1 MKTQLL
7 GLFTLSVQAVL
18 SLSSAHAATSVI
30 LNTSPAFECYQE
42 VVRYG
47 SVPDFESCDTAIEL
61 QPLDRLELAATYSNR
76 GILYTRKGRIRA
88 ALSDHNRAVELAPE
102 LSSTFINRANTYVKA
117 RRFVEAMSD
126 MDRAVAIAD
135 DRVAV
140 AHYNRALLFQRIGDL
155 ASARKDGELAA
166 SLSPDDVEYQDY
178 VRTLQIVQMPQGK
191 EIAPEGEE
199 TEQIDTMKAPS
210 KPLPLSDQHTDQK
223 ADQ

>member
-1 MKTQLL
+1 MKLL
-7 GLFTLSVQAVL
+7 LFVL
-18 SLSSAHAATSVI
+18 SSFMVTTLQAATSVI

-47 SVPDFESCDTAIEL
+47 SVPDFDSCNTAIEL
-61 QPLDRLELAATYSNR
+61 QALDRLELAATYSNR
-76 GILYTRKGRIRA
+76 GILYSRKGRIRA
-88 ALSDHNRAVELAPE
+88 ALSDHNRAVDLAPE

-155 ASARKDGELAA
+155 ASARKDGEIAA
-166 SLSPDDVEYQDY
+166 NLSPNDVEYQDY

-191 EIAPEGEE
+191 EIAPESDQP
-199 TEQIDTMKAPS
+199 EQIDAKKKSVAP
-210 KPLPLSDQHTDQK
+210 
-223 ADQ
+223 AE

>member
-1 MKTQLL
+1 MKTPFLVLSVLSVLAVL
-7 GLFTLSVQAVL
+7 GLNP
-18 SLSSAHAATSVI
+18 AHAATSVI

-47 SVPDFESCDTAIEL
+47 SVPDFDSCNTAIEL

-76 GILYTRKGRIRA
+76 GILHSRKGRIRA
-88 ALSDHNRAVELAPE
+88 ALSDHNRAVDLAPE

-166 SLSPDDVEYQDY
+166 RLSPEDVEYQDY
-178 VRTLQIVQMPQGK
+178 VRTLQIVQMPQGN
-191 EIAPEGEE
+191 EIPPEGEK
-199 TEQIDTMKAPS
+199 TKQIETMKEPS
-210 KPLPLSDQHTDQK
+210 KPMPQTDQ
-223 ADQ
+223 

>member
-1 MKTQLL
+1 MKTLIFVLSTLSIL
-7 GLFTLSVQAVL
+7 GLSSV
-18 SLSSAHAATSVI
+18 HAATSVI

-42 VVRYG
+42 VMRYG
-47 SVPDFESCDTAIEL
+47 SVPDFDSCDTAIEL

-76 GILYTRKGRIRA
+76 GILYSRKGRIRA
-88 ALSDHNRAVELAPE
+88 ALSDHNRAVDLAPE

-135 DRVAV
+135 DRLAV

-191 EIAPEGEE
+191 EIAPDSDEPEHME
-199 TEQIDTMKAPS
+199 TRKQSPEPGK
-210 KPLPLSDQHTDQK
+210 
-223 ADQ
+223 

>member
-1 MKTQLL
+1 MKMLL
-7 GLFTLSVQAVL
+7 LALSTLLVQA
-18 SLSSAHAATSVI
+18 SLGVTAVQAATSVI

-47 SVPDFESCDTAIEL
+47 SVPDFDSCNTAIEF

-76 GILYTRKGRIRA
+76 GILYSRKGKIRA
-88 ALSDHNRAVELAPE
+88 ALSDHNRAVDLAPE

-155 ASARKDGELAA
+155 ASARKDGEIAA
-166 SLSPDDVEYQDY
+166 NLSPNEVGYQDY

-191 EIAPEGEE
+191 EIVPDSEQPRPIDSKKKPAASEE
-199 TEQIDTMKAPS
+199 
-210 KPLPLSDQHTDQK
+210 
-223 ADQ
+223 

>member
-1 MKTQLL
+1 MRSLLPVLCTL
-7 GLFTLSVQAVL
+7 GLTSVQ
-18 SLSSAHAATSVI
+18 AATSVI

-47 SVPDFESCDTAIEL
+47 SVPDFDFCNTAIEF
-61 QPLDRLELAATYSNR
+61 QALDRLELAATYSNR
-76 GILYTRKGRIRA
+76 GILYSRKGKIRA
-88 ALSDHNRAVELAPE
+88 ALADHNRAVKLAPE
-102 LSSTFINRANTYVKA
+102 LSSTSINRANTYVKA

-166 SLSPDDVEYQDY
+166 SLLPDDVEYQDY

-191 EIAPEGEE
+191 EIAPDSEE
-199 TEQIDTMKAPS
+199 QEQIDS
-210 KPLPLSDQHTDQK
+210 KNKRESGGK
-223 ADQ
+223 

>member
-1 MKTQLL
+1 MRPLLLVLCTL
-7 GLFTLSVQAVL
+7 GLTSVQ
-18 SLSSAHAATSVI
+18 AATSVI

-47 SVPDFESCDTAIEL
+47 SVPDFDSCNTAIEF
-61 QPLDRLELAATYSNR
+61 QALDRLELAATYSNR
-76 GILYTRKGRIRA
+76 GILYSRKGKIRA
-88 ALSDHNRAVELAPE
+88 ALADHNRAVKLAPE
-102 LSSTFINRANTYVKA
+102 LSSTSINRANTYVKA

-166 SLSPDDVEYQDY
+166 SLLPDDVEYQDY

-191 EIAPEGEE
+191 EIAPDSEE
-199 TEQIDTMKAPS
+199 QEQIDS
-210 KPLPLSDQHTDQK
+210 KNKRESGEK
-223 ADQ
+223 